1 MSKVVGMPPEFV
13 ADARQA
19 PWWSQQEALAHT
31 LAYDATVMGDYTI
44 PTDIAR
50 AVTAP
55 TLIVVGGAS
64 FGFMA
69 ETADAL
75 AKLIPNAQQAT
86 LEGQQHNVDPTAL
99 APVLHRFF
107 AA

>member
-1 MSKVVGMPPEFV
+1 
-13 ADARQA
+13 
-19 PWWSQQEALAHT
+19 
-31 LAYDATVMGDYTI
+31 VMGDYTI

-50 AVTAP
+50 AITVP

-75 AKLIPNAQQAT
+75 AKLIPNAHQAT

-107 AA
+107 IA

>member
-1 MSKVVGMPPEFV
+1 M

-50 AVTAP
+50 AITVL

-75 AKLIPNAQQAT
+75 AKLIPIAHQAT
-86 LEGQQHNVDPTAL
+86 LEGQQHNADPAAL
-99 APVLHRFF
+99 ALVLHRFF
-107 AA
+107 TA